1 MKRSYPSPLFPFL
14 QPLLFSDSFYL
25 DETVQWKFAL
35 EGKDKG
41 QNTRPWVSVL
51 CCPELEAGQVQEG
64 LGGAATRG
72 WGGACVQRRQ
82 GGVTWLRQPLLGL
95 GLSWRWIP
103 VPQKEWQGSGVLP
116 SPPKNVCLLLHTLGG
131 SGPRTPFCAF
141 WLEVNNCA

>member
-1 MKRSYPSPLFPFL
+1 M
-14 QPLLFSDSFYL
+14 
-25 DETVQWKFAL
+25 

-95 GLSWRWIP
+95 GLS
-103 VPQKEWQGSGVLP
+103 
-116 SPPKNVCLLLHTLGG
+116 
-131 SGPRTPFCAF
+131 
-141 WLEVNNCA
+141 